1 MGYGGNPQCQGQAFL
16 LPVFCGD
23 YSVSRAC
30 LSPQPL
36 LSHMATVC
44 LSTNCPRANS
54 IIKSLWPHELGK
66 VEHEPGKGVII
77 ISNTKL
83 SWPHELGN
91 VENEPGNG
99 VIIIST
105 IKLSRPS

>member
-1 MGYGGNPQCQGQAFL
+1 M
-16 LPVFCGD
+16 
-23 YSVSRAC
+23 SRT
-30 LSPQPL
+30 S
-36 LSHMATVC
+36 
-44 LSTNCPRANS
+44 LSTASLLVLAFCKQNAPLQHLVSQNS
-54 IIKSLWPHELGK
+54 IIKRSWPHELGK

-77 ISNTKL
+77 ISNITLFSNITL

>member
-1 MGYGGNPQCQGQAFL
+1 M
-16 LPVFCGD
+16 
-23 YSVSRAC
+23 
-30 LSPQPL
+30 
-36 LSHMATVC
+36 
-44 LSTNCPRANS
+44 STAS
-54 IIKSLWPHELGK
+54 EELGK